1 MSNKHFNIIFVVD
14 QSANEVF
21 NAVCNISKW
30 WTENVKGKS
39 QSLNDEFTVQFEDMH
54 FSRQRLIEVIP
65 NKKIVWLVTD
75 SKLSWLENK
84 QEWTDTKIVFEIYN
98 HDNRTQLRFT
108 HIGLIPKAECYDDCS
123 SAWTQ
128 YIRSSLF
135 KLITTGKGHPEQM
148 QHAIKQ

>member
-1 MSNKHFNIIFVVD
+1 MGNEHFNIIFVVD
-14 QSANEVF
+14 QPANEVF

-30 WTENVKGKS
+30 WTENVNGKS
-39 QSLNDEFTVQFEDMH
+39 LSLNDEFTVQFEDMH

-108 HIGLIPKAECYDDCS
+108 HIGLIPKVECYGDCS

-135 KLITTGKGHPEQM
+135 KLITTGKGHPERRE
-148 QHAIKQ
+148 HAIRQ

>member
-1 MSNKHFNIIFVVD
+1 MSNTHFNIIFVVD
-14 QSANEVF
+14 QSPNEVF
-21 NAVCNISKW
+21 NAIRNISKW
-30 WTENVKGKS
+30 WTENVNGKS
-39 QSLNDEFTVQFEDMH
+39 LSLNDEFTVQFEDMH

-75 SKLSWLENK
+75 SKLSWLENQ

-98 HDNRTQLRFT
+98 HDNGTQLRFT

-135 KLITTGKGHPEQM
+135 KLITTGIGHPEQK
-148 QHAIKQ
+148 QHAIRQ

>member
-1 MSNKHFNIIFVVD
+1 MSNTHFNIIFVVD
-14 QSANEVF
+14 QSPNEVF
-21 NAVCNISKW
+21 NAIRNISKW
-30 WTENVKGKS
+30 WTENVNGKS
-39 QSLNDEFTVQFEDMH
+39 LSLDDEFTVQFEDMH

-65 NKKIVWLVTD
+65 SKKIVWLVTD

-135 KLITTGKGHPEQM
+135 KLITTGKGYPEQR
-148 QHAIKQ
+148 QHAIK

>member
-1 MSNKHFNIIFVVD
+1 MSNTHFNIIFLVD
-14 QSANEVF
+14 QSPNEVF
-21 NAVCNISKW
+21 NAIRNISKW
-30 WTENVKGKS
+30 WTENVNGKS
-39 QSLNDEFTVQFEDMH
+39 LSLHDEFTVQFEDMH

-123 SAWTQ
+123 SAWIQ
-128 YIRSSLF
+128 YISSSLF
-135 KLITTGKGHPEQM
+135 KLITTGKGHPEQR
-148 QHAIKQ
+148 QHAIK